1 MKIYKKILSLEESQA
16 RDTVCYSIGSLCS
29 SAASMIVL
37 LIVTRI
43 MGAELSGA
51 FSLAWS
57 AAQLMLTIG
66 WFSTRQYQ
74 VSDVKEE
81 IGFREYCAMKMCSS
95 MLMVIL
101 GAAYVKIYHYDS
113 ITTKMTIL
121 LCLFMITDVFA
132 DFFSGYF
139 QHINKLY
146 IGGISYAV
154 RTVGYVSVLT
164 IVLLTSKSLEMAI
177 LSVTVYVTI
186 WLMLFDVKLV
196 KMVPKKNLNLR
207 RKNVV
212 RLYIDCFP
220 LFIGS
225 FVTTFIMNIPKNA
238 INKYMEASIQT
249 SYNILFM
256 PTSVINL
263 CSMFLCVPFYGKLAS
278 LWMEENKDE
287 FSKNLFKIGGLLVAM
302 TIAILIGGITLGIP
316 VLSWL
321 YGVDLHLYRSAFM
334 ILLLG
339 GGCYGL
345 ISLLAYVITVFRKQ
359 RVLLYVYLIGAV
371 GAQFLVNP
379 LVKVYGMMGAA
390 MTYTITLIII
400 CSILMAYIVYYLR
413 KVEKKRGC
421 ERR

>member
-81 IGFREYCAMKMCSS
+81 IGFREYCAMKILSS
-95 MLMVIL
+95 TLLVIF
-101 GAAYVKIYHYDS
+101 GIIYTKIYHYDS

-121 LCLFMITDVFA
+121 LCVFMITDVFA

-146 IGGISYAV
+146 IGGISYAI
-154 RTVGYVSVLT
+154 RTIGYISVLT
-164 IVLLTSKSLEMAI
+164 ITLLMSKSLELAI
-177 LSVTVYVTI
+177 LGATLYVVI
-186 WLMLFDVKLV
+186 WLLIFDVKLV
-196 KMVPKKNLNLR
+196 SLVPKKNLSLK

-212 RLYIDCFP
+212 RLYVDCFP

-238 INKYMEASIQT
+238 INKYMESSVQT

-263 CSMFLCVPFYGKLAS
+263 CSMFLCVPFYGRLAS
-278 LWMEENKDE
+278 LWNEGKRQD
-287 FSKNLFKIGGLLVAM
+287 FLKILYRIGTLLVAM
-302 TIAILIGGITLGIP
+302 TVAILLGGTILGIP

-321 YGVDLHLYRSAFM
+321 YGVDLYQYRSAFM

-359 RVLLYVYLIGAV
+359 NILLYVYLVCAVAAQLFADLLVKSQGMV
-371 GAQFLVNP
+371 GAAL
-379 LVKVYGMMGAA
+379 
-390 MTYTITLIII
+390 TYTVTLVAV
-400 CSILMAYIVYYLR
+400 CSILMVYIVNYL
-413 KVEKKRGC
+413 KKDKNMNGDK
-421 ERR
+421 